1 MMSELE
7 FPAAPQKLSIQELVA
22 ALDQE
27 AHSDA
32 DLAPL
37 IEGLS
42 DLSPQDIQA
51 LEPTWRRLSAAYK
64 HKILQALHEASETK
78 FELNCRA
85 IALLSVEDESGLV
98 RAAALDLLQEE
109 DSAETMKL
117 FLNIARDDPD
127 AYVKTRAL
135 TGLGNFILLGEY
147 GEIPAPLAQE
157 AQQLALQLHRSPHES
172 AEVRRQALE
181 ALANSNHP
189 AVSQLIWNA
198 YQQDDHLSKASAL
211 SAMGR
216 TCDAQWQDILIE
228 ELANSDSQLVCEAL
242 RACGEIQ
249 LESSLE
255 SISQLAFSDDCEI
268 QLMAV
273 WALGEIGGRRA
284 FEMLSSL
291 AEQIEDEEMEDSID
305 EALEAASF
313 SLGGPM
319 LDFH

>member
-1 MMSELE
+1 MSELE
-7 FPAAPQKLSIQELVA
+7 FPAVPQKLPIQEVVA

-27 AHSDA
+27 AHSDV

-37 IEGLS
+37 MDGLS

-51 LEPTWRRLSAAYK
+51 LESTWRRLSSAYK

-85 IALLSVEDESGLV
+85 IARLSVGDESGLV
-98 RAAALDLLQEE
+98 RAAALDLLREE
-109 DSAETMKL
+109 DSAETMQL
-117 FLNIARDDPD
+117 FLNIARGDPD
-127 AYVKTRAL
+127 AYVKARAL
-135 TGLGNFILLGEY
+135 TGLGKFILLGEY

-157 AQQLALQLHRSPHES
+157 AQRLALQLHHSPHES

-189 AVSQLIWNA
+189 AVSQLIQAA

-228 ELANSDSQLVCEAL
+228 ELAGSDSQLVCEAL

-273 WALGEIGGRRA
+273 WALGEIGGGQA
-284 FEMLSSL
+284 FKMLSSL
-291 AEQIEDEEMEDSID
+291 AEQVEDEEMEDIID

>member
-1 MMSELE
+1 MSELE
-7 FPAAPQKLSIQELVA
+7 FSAGPQKMPIQELVA

-42 DLSPQDIQA
+42 DLSPQNIQA
-51 LEPTWRRLSAAYK
+51 LKPTWRRLSPTYK
-64 HKILQALHEASETK
+64 HKILQALHEASETQ

-85 IALLSVEDESGLV
+85 IALLSIEDESGLV

-109 DSAETMKL
+109 DSAETMRL
-117 FLNIARDDPD
+117 FLNTARDDPD

-135 TGLGNFILLGEY
+135 TGLGKFILLGEY

-157 AQQLALQLHRSPHES
+157 AQQLTLQLHRSPHES

-189 AVSQLIWNA
+189 AVSQLIRAA

-255 SISQLAFSDDCEI
+255 SISQLTFSDDCEI

-284 FEMLSSL
+284 FKMLSSL
-291 AEQIEDEEMEDSID
+291 AEQVEDEEIEDVID

>member
-7 FPAAPQKLSIQELVA
+7 FPVAPQKRPIQELVA

-37 IEGLS
+37 MEGLS
-42 DLSPQDIQA
+42 DLSPQNIQA
-51 LEPTWRRLSAAYK
+51 LKPTWRSLSAAYK
-64 HKILQALHEASETK
+64 HKILQALHEASETR

-85 IALLSVEDESGLV
+85 IALLSARDESGLV

-109 DSAETMKL
+109 DSAETMRL

-127 AYVKTRAL
+127 VHVKTRAL

-189 AVSQLIWNA
+189 AVSQLIREA

-273 WALGEIGGRRA
+273 WALGEIGGRQA
-284 FEMLSSL
+284 FKMLSSL